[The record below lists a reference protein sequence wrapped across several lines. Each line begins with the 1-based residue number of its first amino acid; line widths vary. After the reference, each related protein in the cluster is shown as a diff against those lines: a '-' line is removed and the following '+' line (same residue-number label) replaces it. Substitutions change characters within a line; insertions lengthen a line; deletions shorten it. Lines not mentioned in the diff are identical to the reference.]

1 MTSTPWDLESTR
13 RGRAP
18 FRARLESAAA
28 SRDRRRLETLVPR
41 WDVLRLV
48 LFVLILVNISRM
60 HEYFG
65 GISKMRPAL
74 IASAVAILCVFL
86 RPKLVSLPQVLRY
99 WPGKLIVS
107 LFVLACLSVPFGIS
121 QGAAGSIIVNAYGK
135 VILAAFLVAAAS
147 PTGRE
152 LFVLIWGYVA
162 SAAVL
167 SFMSLFFFKL
177 QSYDGYSRLASMYS
191 YDSNDAGLVLLV
203 GLPLATLTLQT
214 SRRFG
219 KIVSAITLAATGA
232 AIARTGSRG
241 ALVGMGIVG
250 VLFLL
255 TLRHISMAK
264 RLGVLVGSLVAMFV
278 FAPPG
283 YWMQMSTIL
292 HPKEDYN
299 WSTKDG
305 RRQVALRGL
314 GYMMDYPVFGI
325 GIGNFAKA
333 ECFFSDKARDHVD
346 GEPIRCTAPHNS
358 WVEAGS
364 ELGVGGLILWVAL
377 VSGGVFSM
385 KRLQKRLPRHW
396 ETGTREERFLFLAP
410 GALSLAMIGFII
422 TSTFLSFAWMDVVY
436 TLAAY
441 MVGLYAAI
449 DHRLRRQIVESSS
462 HSG

>member
-1 MTSTPWDLESTR
+1 MTATPWELQSTR
-13 RGRAP
+13 RAHSR
-18 FRARLESAAA
+18 FRARLDSAAA
-28 SRDRRRLETLVPR
+28 CRDRRRLETLVPR
-41 WDVLRLV
+41 WDVLRLM
-48 LFVLILVNISRM
+48 LFVLVVVNISRM

-74 IASAVAILCVFL
+74 VASAIAVLCIFL
-86 RPKLVSLPQVLRY
+86 QPKLVSLPRALRY
-99 WPGKLIVS
+99 WPGKLLVS
-107 LFVLACLSVPFGIS
+107 FFVLACLSVPFGIS
-121 QGAAGSIIVNAYGK
+121 QGAAGSFILNAYGK
-135 VILAAFLVAAAS
+135 VILAAFLIAATT

-167 SFMSLFFFKL
+167 AFMSLFFFKL
-177 QSYDGYSRLASMYS
+177 HSYDGYSRLASMYS

-214 SRRFG
+214 SRGFG
-219 KIVSAITLAATGA
+219 KIVSGITLAATGA

-264 RLGVLVGSLVAMFV
+264 RVGVLMAAMVAMFV

-305 RRQVALRGL
+305 RREVAMRGL
-314 GYMMDYPVFGI
+314 GYMMTYPVFGL
-325 GIGNFAKA
+325 GIGNFQKA
-333 ECFFSDKARDHVD
+333 ECVLSDKARDHID

-377 VSGGVFSM
+377 LLGGVFSM
-385 KRLQKRLPRHW
+385 KRLQKRLPRQW

-422 TSTFLSFAWMDVVY
+422 TSTFLSFAWMDPVY

-449 DHRLRRQIVESSS
+449 DHRVRRQIVEPSP